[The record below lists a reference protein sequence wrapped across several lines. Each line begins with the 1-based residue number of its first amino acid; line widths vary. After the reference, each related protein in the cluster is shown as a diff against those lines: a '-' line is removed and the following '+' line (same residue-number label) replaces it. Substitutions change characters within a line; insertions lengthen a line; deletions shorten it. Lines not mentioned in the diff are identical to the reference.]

1 MYKKISC
8 IALITLLASCSSMPT
23 ESAKKDKEESDKHL
37 GVKGIKEF
45 ETDPAV
51 VLRETNKV
59 KCQEAR
65 MDMVDA
71 EAKGD
76 VGEVRLVKARLQKYC
91 VPDE

>member
-8 IALITLLASCSSMPT
+8 ITLLILLTSCSTMTS
-23 ESAKKDKEESDKHL
+23 ESTKKDKDESDKHL
-37 GVKGIKEF
+37 GVNGMKEF
-45 ETDPAV
+45 ETDPTV

>member
-8 IALITLLASCSSMPT
+8 ITLLILLTSCSSMT
-23 ESAKKDKEESDKHL
+23 SESTNKDKDESDKHL
-37 GVKGIKEF
+37 GVNGMKEF